1 MKQLLSA
8 KSDDLEAHN
17 SVDEAWEVRN
27 LQDLWTIDGSWI
39 SGLLVLNVGDGW
51 EWGNGIMI
59 DSYYRSFPHSLLYKH
74 Q

>member
-8 KSDDLEAHN
+8 KSDDLEAQN

-39 SGLLVLNVGDGW
+39 SGLLVLSR
-51 EWGNGIMI
+51 EWMGMGEW
-59 DSYYRSFPHSLLYKH
+59 DYDW
-74 Q
+74 